1 MAVTMKR
8 KRLIYPSKSSTRVY
22 LQTLVDSGLARR
34 STTRMVAGAFYIP
47 KQNPAKPLGEDAHF
61 ICSEAQTIGV
71 ADGVG
76 GWAKMGIDTGEYAR
90 ELMYNAVLSVRH
102 QIHTVGSVDP
112 MNALDEAYVDT
123 DAEGSSTACILTL
136 VDDCVIAVNVGD
148 SGFAVLRGGKIV
160 FHSPAQ
166 QSRFNCPVQLGKTC
180 DDSSVA
186 EKFEVKVKPGDIIV
200 MATDGLFDNVHEHEL
215 EDLVSAECRLDDKK
229 PMKLARKIARYALNN
244 SENENIHTP
253 FSAATRIAGIDEDAI
268 GGKYDDIT
276 VVVAYIQ

>member
-8 KRLIYPSKSSTRVY
+8 KRLIYPSKASNRVY

-47 KQNPAKPLGEDAHF
+47 KHNRAKPLGEDSHF
-61 ICSEAQTIGV
+61 VCSEAQTIGV

-76 GWAKMGIDTGEYAR
+76 GWAKRGIDAGEYSR
-90 ELMYNAVLSVRH
+90 ELMSNAVLSVRH
-102 QIHTVGSVDP
+102 QRDTVGTVDP
-112 MNALDEAYVDT
+112 MTALDEAYMDT
-123 DAEGSSTACILTL
+123 KAQGSSTACILTL

-148 SGFAVLRGGKIV
+148 SGFVVLRDGKIV
-160 FHSPAQ
+160 YTSPAQ
-166 QSRFNCPVQLGKTC
+166 QSRFNCPVQLGKSRGDPTA
-180 DDSSVA
+180 A

-200 MATDGLFDNVHEHEL
+200 MATDGLFDNVHESEL
-215 EDLVSAECRLDDKK
+215 EDLVNRSGSDKK
-229 PMKLARKIARYALNN
+229 LMKLARKIARYALKN
-244 SENENIHTP
+244 SLNGNIDTP
-253 FSAATRIAGIDEDAI
+253 FSASTRIAGIDEHAI